1 VNERVGREK
10 VGGDDAAAYR
20 ILYGVTVMLA
30 SGKANS
36 CPLHLYLPLL
46 ERAGH
51 RQKVEAE
58 QMVTFE

>member
-1 VNERVGREK
+1 MMMLLRTIRFK
-10 VGGDDAAAYR
+10 V
-20 ILYGVTVMLA
+20 LLA
-30 SGKANS
+30 SGRADS